1 MAIPLIPA
9 AIAGGSKL
17 LAALKG
23 AKILGS
29 AVNAA
34 KGLGTAANAVKGA
47 KATRLAGDAL
57 RGTGKFLMDSAGGS
71 KSLMAQRLAPDVAF
85 GVIGGAMTPGDLGD
99 KVIAGT
105 TQAVGGGL
113 GGLAAAGAARK
124 LGAGEGIQ
132 TLVDFGGSMLGDQVG
147 YAVGDNLQRIKGGG
161 MTPYEKM
168 MVEDDARRM
177 QEMEAAILAKYGM
190 TGGGEDPFLASNGL
204 G

>member
-17 LAALKG
+17 LAALRG
-23 AKILGS
+23 AKVLGS
-29 AVNAA
+29 VVNAA

-47 KATRLAGDAL
+47 KATRMAGDAL

-85 GVIGGAMTPGDLGD
+85 GVLGGVMTPGDLGD

-132 TLVDFGGSMLGDQVG
+132 TLVDFGGSMVGDQFG
-147 YAVGDNLQRIKGGG
+147 YAAGDALMRAKGGG
-161 MTPYEKM
+161 TTPYEKM
-168 MVEDDARRM
+168 SIE
-177 QEMEAAILAKYGM
+177 QEEMLRQQIEAEMAQKYGM
-190 TGGGEDPFLASNGL
+190 GGDPFLMQNGL

>member
-17 LAALKG
+17 LAALRG
-23 AKILGS
+23 AKVLGS
-29 AVNAA
+29 VVNAA

-47 KATRLAGDAL
+47 KATRMAGDAL

-85 GVIGGAMTPGDLGD
+85 GVLGGVMTPGDLGD

-124 LGAGEGIQ
+124 LGASEGIQ
-132 TLVDFGGSMLGDQVG
+132 TLVDFGGSMVGDQVG
-147 YAVGDNLQRIKGGG
+147 FAVGDAAMRAKGGG
-161 MTPYEKM
+161 TTPYEKM
-168 MVEDDARRM
+168 GME
-177 QEMEAAILAKYGM
+177 QEAMLRQQIEAEMAQKYGM
-190 TGGGEDPFLASNGL
+190 GGDPFLMQNGL